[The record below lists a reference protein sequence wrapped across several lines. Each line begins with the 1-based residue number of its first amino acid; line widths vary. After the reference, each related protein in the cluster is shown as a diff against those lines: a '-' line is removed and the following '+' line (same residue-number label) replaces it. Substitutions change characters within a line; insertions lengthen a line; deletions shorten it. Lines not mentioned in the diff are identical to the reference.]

1 MERTKKCENKAI
13 IVVVDI
19 KIFFSTLRNKVK
31 LETYFYQKKK
41 QTRAM
46 KNKNGRNEN
55 EDQMQLSQN
64 KSSTENGDTRK
75 N

>member
-1 MERTKKCENKAI
+1 
-13 IVVVDI
+13 
-19 KIFFSTLRNKVK
+19 
-31 LETYFYQKKK
+31 
-41 QTRAM
+41 M

-64 KSSTENGDTRK
+64 KSSTENGETRK

>member
-1 MERTKKCENKAI
+1 MGNL
-13 IVVVDI
+13 
-19 KIFFSTLRNKVK
+19 FLS
-31 LETYFYQKKK
+31 KKK

-46 KNKNGRNEN
+46 KNKNGRN